1 MQFVKGNI
9 VQSKAGHDKGM
20 YCVVVSIEGKFAY
33 ICDGKRRK
41 LKNPKKKKLL
51 HLAPTN
57 MLLEE
62 SMMQTDKQIRRSLSK
77 WNGNDGSSI

>member
-1 MQFVKGNI
+1 MQFVKGKI

-20 YCVVVSIEGKFAY
+20 YCVVVSVEGNFAY

-41 LKNPKKKKLL
+41 LENPKKKKLI
-51 HLAPTN
+51 HLAPTGI
-57 MLLEE
+57 LLEE